1 MVCGAG
7 CKQYGGAPNLK
18 GCPLKGGAGMPLSY
32 VNPSYREPSASQ
44 GSNLLVS
51 ESLLARP
58 GLNHTGGR
66 KKSSRKH
73 RNTRKSKKRST
84 RKGGFSPS
92 VMAGFI
98 PNAARLVPVA
108 GVTAY
113 RMVRNYKSPSKTR
126 KSRK

>member
-7 CKQYGGAPNLK
+7 CKQYGGVTSNLK
-18 GCPLKGGAGMPLSY
+18 GCSLKGGAGMPLSY

-66 KKSSRKH
+66 KKCSRKH
-73 RNTRKSKKRST
+73 RHTRKCK
-84 RKGGFSPS
+84 KGGFIPS
-92 VMAGFI
+92 VMGSFV
-98 PNAARLVPVA
+98 PNAARLVPAA

-113 RMVRNYKSPSKTR
+113 RMVRNYKGPSRTR
-126 KSRK
+126 KLRK

>member
-7 CKQYGGAPNLK
+7 CKQYGGAPIIK

-58 GLNHTGGR
+58 GLNHTGGKRSRKRTTRR
-66 KKSSRKH
+66 KKR
-73 RNTRKSKKRST
+73 TT

-92 VMAGFI
+92 IMGSFV
-98 PNAARLVPVA
+98 PNAARLVPAA

-113 RMVRNYKSPSKTR
+113 RMVRNYKGSSKTR